1 MPQWADTIL
10 RSFQKVPI
18 NPSQA
23 DFHGPYSKLL
33 NVLFP
38 HSRYEV
44 VPQFVPGS
52 HGSADSVFFY
62 EVLLEGRPIFIMELN
77 PPGDF
82 RYDASLI

>member
-1 MPQWADTIL
+1 MPWADTTL
-10 RSFQKVPI
+10 RSFQKIPI
-18 NPSQA
+18 HPSQA

-33 NVLFP
+33 NILFP

-52 HGSADSVFFY
+52 HGSADPVFFY

-77 PPGDF
+77 SPGDF